1 MERALSGSGCRR
13 IGMQVAVD
21 DSREE
26 DELGGCD
33 VKSRQ

>member
-13 IGMQVAVD
+13 IGMQAVD

-26 DELGGCD
+26 GGPGGCD
-33 VKSRQ
+33 VKGR